1 MVLLENKYD
10 YTFKSANV
18 FLEQLKS
25 LQQQLPPL
33 LDDFEKYYVFYNMN
47 SANSEYQQMF
57 ENIKKNLDSL
67 SSKSFMLLN
76 SVESEINSVSK
87 KLISL
92 DASIQKEKDTN
103 KKLESKI
110 GNIKEKQ
117 NSSDIMI
124 NNYKIMYGIGYV
136 KNWAIFLSIIAAGF
150 AISKISS
157 NKLPVNIIQK

>member
-1 MVLLENKYD
+1 MVFTENKNV
-10 YTFKSANV
+10 YTFKSANE
-18 FLEQLKS
+18 FTEQLNS
-25 LQQQLPPL
+25 LQQQLPPI

-67 SSKSFMLLN
+67 NAKSFMLSN
-76 SVESEINSVSK
+76 SVESEINSVSQ

-103 KKLESKI
+103 KKLQSKI

-117 NSSDIMI
+117 NSTDIMI

-136 KNWAIFLSIIAAGF
+136 QNWALFLSIIAAGY